1 MNITNSKHLS
11 DVGLRRILGL
21 FLSLCTLATPMTIR
35 ASNPAQ
41 NSNADLTSLS
51 LEELIN
57 IEVTSVSKKAQKL
70 SDTSAAVYV
79 ITQEDIKRS
88 GVQNIPDALRMV
100 PGLQVAR
107 INSNKWAISARG
119 FNDLYS
125 NKLLV
130 LIDGRSVYTPLF
142 SGVFWE
148 IQDTLMEDID
158 RIEVIRGPGATVWGA
173 NAVNGVINIITK
185 NASATQGGLVTAGS
199 GTEERGASAV
209 RYGGQINTDTQYR
222 IYAKYFDKTSGTDP
236 SGQDG
241 DDGWHMFR
249 TGFRMDW
256 KSAITFEGE
265 MFKGELEDI
274 TPVPIYTP
282 PYSQLQKYNTKSDG
296 GHLLGR
302 WEQDFSEKSHTSLQI
317 YYDSTK
323 YNFLYALTAIDTL
336 DMDFTHRF
344 SLGSQND
351 IIWGAGYR
359 HISDDMEFPTP
370 ILQVTQKSGK
380 FDLFSGFLQDEIGF
394 LNNRLKITLGSK
406 IEHNDY
412 TGFEVQPN
420 FRASWVPAEN
430 YSIWAAISRAVRTPS
445 RVEHDFQFIYD
456 VIPAGA
462 FLPQF
467 QGPGV
472 VKVIG
477 SKEFG
482 SEHLLAYEL
491 GFRVQPTD
499 RLSLDIAT
507 YYNSYNKFRDN
518 RSGEM
523 SFDMSAGFPVLVV
536 PNIVDNSGKGKT
548 YGCEVAADWFI
559 SNNWKINGTYT
570 YLHDDKVIDNTD
582 SSPIHQASLRS
593 MLNLP
598 GGLSFD
604 VWCKYVGSIEN
615 DQVDAYINADVRLGL
630 QLNDNLDLSITGQ
643 NLLESHRSEFIPN
656 FMKFVP
662 TTADR
667 GFYGKITW
675 KF

>member
-1 MNITNSKHLS
+1 MDIINLRHLF
-11 DVGLRRILGL
+11 DAGLRIILMAIVSMCL
-21 FLSLCTLATPMTIR
+21 LATSIPVR
-35 ASNPAQ
+35 AFTLVQNPKT
-41 NSNADLTSLS
+41 DFTSLS

-70 SDTSAAVYV
+70 SDTPAAIYV
-79 ITQEDIKRS
+79 ITQEDLKRS
-88 GVQNIPDALRMV
+88 GAQNIPDALRMV

-148 IQDTLMEDID
+148 IQDTLMEDVD

-185 NASATQGGLVTAGS
+185 KASTTQGGLVTAGA
-199 GTEERGASAV
+199 GTGERGSGSV

-222 IYAKYFDKTSGTDP
+222 IYAKYFDKNSGNDP

-241 DDGWHMFR
+241 NDGWHMFR
-249 TGFRMDW
+249 SGFRVDW
-256 KSAITFEGE
+256 KSSLMFEGE
-265 MFKGELEDI
+265 VFDGRLGDK
-274 TPVPIYTP
+274 TPVPTYVP
-282 PYSQLQKYNTKSDG
+282 PYTQIQKYETETNG

-302 WEQDFSEKSHTSLQI
+302 WEQDLSAKSHTSLQV
-317 YYDSTK
+317 YYDTTK
-323 YNFLYALTAIDTL
+323 YDFLYALTSIDTL

-344 SLGSQND
+344 SLGSQNE
-351 IIWGAGYR
+351 IMWGAGYR

-370 ILQVTQKSGK
+370 ILQVAQKSGK
-380 FDLFSGFLQDEIGF
+380 FNLYSGFLQDEIGL
-394 LNNRLKITLGSK
+394 LNNRLKITIGSK

-412 TGFEVQPN
+412 TGFEIQPN
-420 FRASWVPAEN
+420 FRVSWVPVEN
-430 YSIWAAISRAVRTPS
+430 YSVWAAISKAVRTPS
-445 RVEHDFQFIYD
+445 RMENDFQFIYD

-462 FLPQF
+462 FLPLF
-467 QGPGV
+467 NGPGV

-477 SKEFG
+477 NKEFG

-491 GFRVQPTD
+491 GFRIKPAD
-499 RLSLDIAT
+499 EISLDVAT
-507 YYNSYNKFRDN
+507 FYNSYDKFRGN
-518 RSGEM
+518 QTGEM
-523 SFDMSAGFPVLVV
+523 SFDMSAGFPVIVV
-536 PNIVDNSGKGKT
+536 PNIIDNNRKGRT
-548 YGCEVAADWFI
+548 FGGEVAADWLI
-559 SNNWKINGTYT
+559 STNWKISGTYT
-570 YLHDDKVIDNTD
+570 YLHSDETLDNIS
-582 SSPIHQASLRS
+582 SSPKQKVSLRS
-593 MLNLP
+593 MMNLS
-598 GGLSFD
+598 GGWTLD
-604 VWCKYVGSIEN
+604 VWGRYVGSIEN
-615 DQVDAYINADVRLGL
+615 GSVDDYLTADVRLGL

-643 NLLESHRSEFIPN
+643 NLLEPHRSEFITN

-662 TTADR
+662 TTTDR
-667 GFYGKITW
+667 GVYGKITW